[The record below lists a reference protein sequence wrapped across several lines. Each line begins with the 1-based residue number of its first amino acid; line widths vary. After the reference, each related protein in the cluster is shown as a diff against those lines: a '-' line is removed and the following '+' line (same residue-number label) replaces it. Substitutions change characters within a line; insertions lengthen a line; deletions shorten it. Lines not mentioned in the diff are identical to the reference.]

1 MAIQPFLPLLAA
13 AVAMALL
20 AFVPIS
26 TTVDRVLS
34 RVAYQVFGPY
44 VDRVA
49 RRRDERQHRLRAA
62 HVPSTYRAYATK
74 TLLYSAL
81 MAIVGGIVGMYIIWA
96 MLLFLAVDPETIRR
110 AVPSALQFLAAF
122 TGLEQISPVTLFLL
136 VTTSAF
142 TVGGA
147 VGFGTY
153 WFRWWW
159 PKHLGATRERQIEA
173 SMPQTIAFV
182 YALSRSGME
191 FPKVMGLLSEHRH
204 VYGHA
209 ADEVAIAIRQMDLF
223 GRDMITA
230 IRTMGH
236 RSPSEQFQEFT
247 ENLTS
252 VLQSGRN
259 LGDFL
264 RNQYE
269 AFQQEAEAQQH
280 ELLNLLATL
289 AEVYVTVFVAGP
301 LFLVTILLIIAIAAA
316 DTLPML
322 QVLVYFLLPVGN
334 IGFIVYLSTI
344 MERFGKNRRVEPD
357 QDEPNQA
364 VGIRREDAAVDTAT
378 TDDGTA
384 HATDVAATDGGTA
397 QATDGARTRAT
408 DAAGAR
414 VADETA
420 AGAIPPGERQAA
432 NLERLRLYKQFRWV
446 LDLVGSPLRTVLD
459 RPLTLLYVTVPIATF
474 TTLFRMAGAR
484 RLTGAV
490 FDDLV
495 IQAFLFVVGS
505 FAIVYELHRRRIE
518 SIERSV
524 PDFLDRLASI
534 NEAGM
539 NVIESLDSVRS
550 SDLGALNQ
558 ELDYIWADIQW
569 GADVETAL
577 HRFEARVHTR
587 TISRVVALLTNAM
600 NASGDVSEVLS
611 IAAEQAK
618 SSRRLKRQR
627 HQEMITYVVV
637 VYICFLVFL
646 VIVAAL
652 STVLLPA
659 LPEGQLIEQST
670 DGSAV
675 PGPTS
680 TLEGLGDINKDA
692 FRLVLFHTTL
702 IQGFLSGFI
711 AGQMSGGDV
720 RDGAKHASILV
731 LIAYVFF
738 LLLNA
743 FFV

>member
-1 MAIQPFLPLLAA
+1 MALQPYLPLIVA
-13 AVAMALL
+13 AVVTGLL
-20 AFVPIS
+20 ALVPLS
-26 TTVDRVLS
+26 RTVDRILS
-34 RVAYQVFGPY
+34 RLSYQLFGPY
-44 VDRVA
+44 VDRVG
-49 RRRDERQHRLRAA
+49 RRRGARQLRLRAA

-74 TLLYSAL
+74 TLLYSGV
-81 MAIVGGIVGMYIIWA
+81 MAVVGGIVGMYIIWA
-96 MLLFLAVDPETIRR
+96 ILWMLSIDPETIRR
-110 AVPSALQFLAAF
+110 ATPPTLQFLAAF
-122 TGLEQISPVTLFLL
+122 TGLDAISPTTLFLL
-136 VTTSAF
+136 VVTSAL
-142 TVGGA
+142 TVGA
-147 VGFGTY
+147 VVGFGTY
-153 WFRWWW
+153 WLRWWW
-159 PKHLGATRERQIEA
+159 PKHVGATRERQIEA

-191 FPKVMGLLSEHRH
+191 FPKVMRLLRDHRN

-209 ADEVAIAIRQMDLF
+209 ADEVAVAIRQMDLF

-230 IRTMGH
+230 IETMGQ

-247 ENLTS
+247 ENLSS
-252 VLQSGRN
+252 VLQSGRK
-259 LGDFL
+259 LSDFL
-264 RNQYE
+264 HNQYE
-269 AFQQEAEAQQH
+269 AFQQEASAQQT

-316 DTLPML
+316 DTLTLL
-322 QVLVYFLLPVGN
+322 QVFVYFLLPVGN

-344 MERFGKNRRVEPD
+344 MERFGKTRRTEPD
-357 QDEPNQA
+357 REDPDLTI
-364 VGIRREDAAVDTAT
+364 GIRREKAI
-378 TDDGTA
+378 DDGTA
-384 HATDVAATDGGTA
+384 TDGGLT
-397 QATDGARTRAT
+397 QAEDSA
-408 DAAGAR
+408 
-414 VADETA
+414 
-420 AGAIPPGERQAA
+420 PPGAPRTATERQTA
-432 NLERLRLYKQFRWV
+432 NLERLRIYKQLRLL
-446 LDLVGSPLRTVLD
+446 LDRVGSPLRTVLD
-459 RPLTLLYVTVPIATF
+459 RPITLLYVTVPIATF
-474 TTLFRMAGAR
+474 VTLFRMANAGP
-484 RLTGAV
+484 LTGQV

-505 FAIVYELHRRRIE
+505 FAIVYEIHQRRVE

-524 PDFLDRLASI
+524 PDFLDRLASV

-539 NVIESLDSVRS
+539 NVIESLDSVRD
-550 SDLGALNQ
+550 SDLGKLNA
-558 ELDYIWADIQW
+558 ELDYMWADIQW

-577 HRFEARVHTR
+577 HRFESRVQTQ

-600 NASGDVSEVLS
+600 NASGDVSEVMS

-618 SSRRLKRQR
+618 SDRRLKRQR
-627 HQEMITYVVV
+627 RQEMITYVVV

-652 STVLLPA
+652 STVLLPS

-670 DGSAV
+670 EGSAV

-680 TLEGLGDINKDA
+680 AIEGLGDINKDA
-692 FRLVLFHTTL
+692 FRLVLFHTTV

-731 LIAYVFF
+731 FIAYVFF
-738 LLLNA
+738 ILLDA